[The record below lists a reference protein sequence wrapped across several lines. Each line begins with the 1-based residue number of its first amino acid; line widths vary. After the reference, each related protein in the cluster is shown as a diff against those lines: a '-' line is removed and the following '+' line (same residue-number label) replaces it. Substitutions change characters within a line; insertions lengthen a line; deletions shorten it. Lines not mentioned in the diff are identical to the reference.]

1 MKLILCMMTM
11 NAMNIMTEERQ
22 MIMIAVLEGKLPPEA
37 VTMEELQEVEDTL
50 FELIAGKH
58 TPFSTWE
65 TLQ

>member
-1 MKLILCMMTM
+1 
-11 NAMNIMTEERQ
+11 MTEERQ
-22 MIMIAVLEGKLPPEA
+22 LVMMAVLEGRLPPEA

-58 TPFSTWE
+58 TPFTTWE